1 MNTRLRSLILIF
13 VLLLLFLST
22 PIFGITIRMASIA
35 PENSPWG
42 RTLNRLAA
50 EWDDISDGRVSLQIF
65 HNSVA
70 GDESDMIRKMR
81 IGQLQAGVFSNVGMT
96 ALSNKV
102 LTLSMPLLIR
112 TEAEYDYVFERV
124 RPALDEEVR
133 SKGFVPLTWS
143 LAGWLHF
150 FSKEEI
156 REAEEL
162 QGIKIAAS
170 PAEMQLVRGY
180 QLMGYQPIPI
190 PHAERL
196 ASLTSGMAN
205 AYITVPILAASFQWF
220 GATPYMVKMKI
231 GPAPGAI
238 IMTRRAHARL
248 PNDIRDELLAAVER
262 VQGNYGQEIR
272 DLENEAIDTMTGYG
286 LEIIELTEQQRQ
298 DWIEEFE
305 TSYEVMLGNVFDREL
320 FNRVRGHLNEFRSN
334 N

>member
-1 MNTRLRSLILIF
+1 VTLRRSFIVICT
-13 VLLLLFLST
+13 VLFTLGAL
-22 PIFGITIRMASIA
+22 PAMGQTIRMASIA

-42 RTLNRLAA
+42 RALNRLAA
-50 EWDDISDGRVSLQIF
+50 EWNEISDGRVSLQVF

-96 ALSNKV
+96 ALSQKV

-112 TEAEYDYVFERV
+112 SEAEYDYVFDKV
-124 RPALDEEVR
+124 RPALDEEIEQ
-133 SKGFVPLTWS
+133 KGFVPLAWS
-143 LAGWLHF
+143 LAGWLRY

-156 REAEEL
+156 RDPTEL
-162 QGIKIAAS
+162 QGVKLAAS

-196 ASLTSGMAN
+196 AALTSGMAT
-205 AYITVPILAASFQWF
+205 AYLSVPILAASFQWF
-220 GATPYMVKMKI
+220 GATPYMVSMKI

-248 PNDIRDELLAAVER
+248 PRDIRDELLAAVER
-262 VQGNYGQEIR
+262 VQNNYGQEIR
-272 DLENEAIDTMTGYG
+272 DLEAEAISTMREYG
-286 LEIIELTEQQRQ
+286 LEVVELTPDEREA
-298 DWIEEFE
+298 WIEEFE
-305 TSYEVMLGNVFDREL
+305 SSYGVMLGRVFDEAL
-320 FNRVRGHLNEFRSN
+320 YNRVREHLNDFRSSN
-334 N
+334 